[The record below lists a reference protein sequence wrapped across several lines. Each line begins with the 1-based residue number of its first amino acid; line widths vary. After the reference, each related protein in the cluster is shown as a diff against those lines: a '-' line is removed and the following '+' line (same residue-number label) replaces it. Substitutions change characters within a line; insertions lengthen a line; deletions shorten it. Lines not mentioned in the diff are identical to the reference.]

1 MGHLDG
7 YVVKKQEKQD
17 WDLALSRGRTTN
29 KSVKNAD
36 ASGGQKAWAEALP
49 SPFGKKD
56 QPKQTKNPLAG
67 RTDARVTDIKAP
79 EIPNK
84 RVKGSKAIRFP
95 LAGRIDENA
104 KTTEIYVQPMR
115 RLEFHTDNPINFRM
129 DYSLGNTAP
138 VTTSRCD
145 HVMERSCSMIRLRH
159 TGCILEC
166 LLLSCSSV
174 ITDNDQS

>member
-1 MGHLDG
+1 MPLEGKRLGLKLCHHHL
-7 YVVKKQEKQD
+7 
-17 WDLALSRGRTTN
+17 
-29 KSVKNAD
+29 
-36 ASGGQKAWAEALP
+36 
-49 SPFGKKD
+49 GKKD

-95 LAGRIDENA
+95 LAGRIDARENA

-115 RLEFHTDNPINFRM
+115 RLEFHTDNPINFPM

-138 VTTSRCD
+138 VTSRCD
-145 HVMERSCSMIRLRH
+145 HVMEKKLQYDTIKTHRMYSRMSFA
-159 TGCILEC
+159 
-166 LLLSCSSV
+166 LLFVCHY
-174 ITDNDQS
+174 